1 MNKLFVVKGK
11 VMKKLLC
18 ILLAALMLC
27 ISFAGCESKGESAVE
42 LKFIDNPQTDADY
55 MNNAKIKSLTQLGN
69 TYRLK
74 KAIEKAKNG
83 EDVNIVYLGGSIT
96 EGDIL
101 QLEERYAK
109 RSYNYFKDTF
119 GKGDGENVHYFNS
132 GYRGTGSILGAL
144 RCEDDV
150 LSYEPDIVFIEY
162 AVNDGG
168 DESDK
173 DGFECVIRD
182 CLEYKTQPAV
192 VLLFARMENGGT
204 SQDWKK
210 EIGKHYDLPMI
221 SYADGITY
229 LFDTGAMKWQEF
241 SGDYTHP
248 TAYGGEVIASFIN
261 YFYDEVNR
269 LPAPEADI
277 TMPEKLFSGLY
288 ANAHLLTKNSYELTD
303 ETKGSWKKGSSGDH
317 FPNGWTKQF
326 DEANEPIV
334 FEFTGKN
341 AYVIYPSS
349 DSATF
354 GVLVCKV
361 YLNGELV
368 ATKEFDEH
376 VQGGWM
382 YSTIGTLK
390 QSPKGGDYRI
400 EITAKENNPKCDLQV
415 LAVAYTD

>member
-1 MNKLFVVKGK
+1 
-11 VMKKLLC
+11 MKKL
-18 ILLAALMLC
+18 IAVLLAAV
-27 ISFAGCESKGESAVE
+27 ITAWIFAGCGKGATGVE
-42 LKFIDNPQTDADY
+42 LKWIDNPSSKEEY
-55 MNNAKIKSLTQLGN
+55 MNNAKIKSLTQMGN

-74 KAIEKAKNG
+74 KAIEKAQKG

-101 QLEERYAK
+101 DLEDRYAK
-109 RSYNYFKDTF
+109 RTYNYFRDTF
-119 GKGDGENVHYFNS
+119 AKGKGENVHYFNS
-132 GYRGTGSILGAL
+132 GYRGTGSKLGAL

-168 DESDK
+168 GSSDK
-173 DGFECVIRD
+173 DGFESIIRD

-192 VLLFARMENGGT
+192 ILLFARMQDGGT

-229 LFDTGAMKWQEF
+229 LFDNGAMKWEEF

-248 TAYGGEVIASFIN
+248 TAYGGEVIAGFIN

-269 LPAPEADI
+269 LPAPEADV
-277 TMPEKLFSGLY
+277 TMPERLFDGFY
-288 ANAHLLTKNSYELTD
+288 ENAHLLTKNSYELTD
-303 ETKGSWKKGSSGDH
+303 ETKGSWKKGSTGDH

-334 FEFTGKN
+334 FEFTGRH
-341 AYVIYPSS
+341 AYVVYPSAGS
-349 DSATF
+349 DSF

-361 YLNGELV
+361 YFNGELV
-368 ATKEFDEH
+368 VTKEFDEH

-382 YSTIGTLK
+382 CSTIGELHK
-390 QSPKGGDYRI
+390 SHEVGDYRI
-400 EITAKENNPKCDLQV
+400 EITAKESNPKCDLQV
-415 LAVAYTD
+415 LAVGYTD